1 MISTCAHTKTRSST
15 SVTPPSPNSPDS
27 ASDTGDQPAGHS
39 LMPSA
44 IRDAC
49 HSSSVETMPGDHGQD
64 EVGLAEVAALEALR
78 ALDLADA
85 ERPDHAEQHGHR
97 EHVDQQ
103 REPAL
108 VAEPRQRGVLAHR
121 PDHRD
126 DDRREEDDEAPED
139 QRVHEPRARA
149 AGTACAGPARSSPR
163 CARARGTSPV
173 RSTGLPSRT
182 RSTSSLARR
191 ANRPPQ
197 TASAAASA
205 TAPASDGYAE
215 RAFLSSAVI
224 AGTISVR
231 SPITA

>member
-49 HSSSVETMPGDHGQD
+49 HSSSVHDDPGDHGQD

-97 EHVDQQ
+97 EHVDEQ

-139 QRVHEPRARA
+139 QRVHEPRPEPLEQLALAQHDRRLVARA
-149 AGTACAGPARSSPR
+149 LGHVAGAVDRLAQPDEVDQQLGAPR
-163 CARARGTSPV
+163 E
-173 RSTGLPSRT
+173 
-182 RSTSSLARR
+182 
-191 ANRPPQ
+191 Q
-197 TASAAASA
+197 AAA
-205 TAPASDGYAE
+205 DGERGRQRDRSGEDRYAE